1 MMGDILLL
9 NLSLSCLLRDK
20 YKSALSLIRRVRDMN
35 EMLLSLSNRVR
46 DDRRNVLS
54 LNSKVRD
61 DNKKELSLSKW
72 VRDNEGV
79 GREGRSVG
87 GVEVDD
93 VGDGLL
99 ADGTEGGGGV
109 GAHAA
114 VFRAAPDALALVAAA
129 FEEAYALDR
138 TASGAESAAVA
149 AGTRL
154 IGAAARL
161 DGGT

>member
-35 EMLLSLSNRVR
+35 EMLLSLS
-46 DDRRNVLS
+46 
-54 LNSKVRD
+54 
-61 DNKKELSLSKW
+61 KW
-72 VRDNEGV
+72 VRNNEGV

-99 ADGTEGGGGV
+99 ADGAEGGGGV

-114 VFRAAPDALALVAAA
+114 VFRAAPDALALVASALV
-129 FEEAYALDR
+129 EAYALDR
-138 TASGAESAAVA
+138 AA
-149 AGTRL
+149 AGTG
-154 IGAAARL
+154 GAALAL
-161 DGGT
+161 DTGRATLSSVGDGAGAGRAAVGGG

>member
-20 YKSALSLIRRVRDMN
+20 YKSALSLIHRVRDTD
-35 EMLLSLSNRVR
+35 EML
-46 DDRRNVLS
+46 
-54 LNSKVRD
+54 
-61 DNKKELSLSKW
+61 LSLSKW

-99 ADGTEGGGGV
+99 ADGAESGGGV

-129 FEEAYALDR
+129 LIEAYALDR
-138 TASGAESAAVA
+138 AASGAGGA
-149 AGTRL
+149 AGTPVASR
-154 IGAAARL
+154 AAV
-161 DGGT
+161 GGG